1 MDERVLTRGLVC
13 AVWFNSA
20 NTEVHVG
27 SWFIVSDAEA
37 DKALAAKRAGKEI
50 EIVQPE
56 GGCWKNRTVRLV
68 PVVVVK
74 ARGLITALD
83 WHSNYTG
90 KGEWKDSHTGNVAH
104 LRLCPV
110 GAFAW
115 STWFPVT
122 NAKDAARAY
131 ADDAEVEI
139 VSIDG
144 GPDMVRRVS

>member
-56 GGCWKNRTVRLV
+56 GGFWKDRTVRLV
-68 PVVVVK
+68 PVVEVK
-74 ARGLITALD
+74 ARGKVQNVRTYTDEAWLGQQSRA
-83 WHSNYTG
+83 HFVSNI
-90 KGEWKDSHTGNVAH
+90 SV
-104 LRLCPV
+104 
-110 GAFAW
+110 
-115 STWFPVT
+115 
-122 NAKDAARAY
+122 AARAY

>member
-56 GGCWKNRTVRLV
+56 GGFWKDRTVRLV

-74 ARGLITALD
+74 WRGGLTSVAVNGVTSIYKDKGNSVT
-83 WHSNYTG
+83 HTTVVSN
-90 KGEWKDSHTGNVAH
+90 W
-104 LRLCPV
+104 R
-110 GAFAW
+110 
-115 STWFPVT
+115 
-122 NAKDAARAY
+122 DAALAMHDR
-131 ADDAEVEI
+131 AEVEI

-144 GPDMVRRVS
+144 GPDTVRRVS

>member
-1 MDERVLTRGLVC
+1 MGERIVVRGFVS
-13 AVWFNSA
+13 AVRFWSHNPPDVIIA
-20 NTEVHVG
+20 ERGGYDVPE
-27 SWFIVSDAEA
+27 AEA
-37 DKALAAKRAGKEI
+37 DKALAAKRADKEI

-74 ARGLITALD
+74 ARGLVD
-83 WHSNYTG
+83 FFHDTG
-90 KGEWKDSHTGNVAH
+90 HVTGRVG
-104 LRLCPV
+104 LRDRI
-110 GAFAW
+110 GAWEVLRAELQI
-115 STWFPVT
+115 
-122 NAKDAARAY
+122 AARAY